1 MKNKKVFAVLI
12 LSIFISSLS
21 FVFAPH
27 TKAASQMYFEPNV
40 EIPLLEDF
48 LGDKQDIEGKCLEKD
63 ADGNCV
69 VQAQGY
75 VISGDTIGQYIAAIY
90 SYAARFVAILAM
102 FMFVIAGWQ
111 WLFAAGNAEKVNNA
125 KQTING
131 VLIGM
136 ILLLGGQL
144 LLSQIS
150 VRLVSFDTLD
160 IQDVSHENQAS
171 GCQYY
176 NSEGPCEDHRDENGY
191 RICRWTGSVTRT
203 CEPLETPEL
212 YKCQLSQAEKSNLES
227 SGANGEIVCC
237 ELNRSG
243 ESGIAYAYANLGS
256 GQDCDDLCPERGRYY
271 GWTNQYAHPER
282 CVESLGY

>member
-1 MKNKKVFAVLI
+1 MKNKKLFAVLI
-12 LSIFISSLS
+12 LSVFISSLS
-21 FVFAPH
+21 FVFVPDA
-27 TKAASQMYFEPNV
+27 KAATQMYFEPNV
-40 EIPLLEDF
+40 EIPGLDAF
-48 LGDKQDIEGKCLEKD
+48 LDKKKPIPGKCLEED
-63 ADGNCV
+63 GEGNCI

-75 VISGDTIGQYIAAIY
+75 VINGDTLGNYISAIY

-150 VRLVSFDTLD
+150 VRLVSFDTLE
-160 IQDVSHENQAS
+160 IQDFSHENLAT

-176 NSEGPCEDHRDENGY
+176 HSEGPCEDHRDENGY

-203 CEPLETPEL
+203 CEPIENPEL
-212 YKCQLSQAEKSNLES
+212 YKCPLTREEKTTLEP
-227 SGANGEIVCC
+227 GGHVVCC
-237 ELNRSG
+237 ELNRRNG
-243 ESGIAYAYANLGS
+243 GFGIRYEYGNIAT
-256 GQDCDDLCPERGRYY
+256 GQDCDDMCPDQGSSYY
-271 GWTNQYAHPER
+271 WTNQYTNAYKCR
-282 CVESLGY
+282 DSLGF